1 MKKDGLEPGLGT
13 PARTPSF
20 AAGGIAQPSRKHHAD
35 TQAKRFAT
43 LQAQFAKH
51 GHTLHQ
57 SGPGKGPG
65 LVSCLAERWGLARH
79 LPTLGDAMRLA
90 RFIASC
96 IRLRSV
102 SSARWLDAY
111 DQHQPKY

>member
-13 PARTPSF
+13 PARTPLS
-20 AAGGIAQPSRKHHAD
+20 AAGGVAQPSRKHHTD
-35 TQAKRFAT
+35 TEAKRFVT
-43 LQAQFAKH
+43 LQAQLAKH
-51 GHTLHQ
+51 GHTWQQ
-57 SGPGKGPG
+57 SGPGNSPGP
-65 LVSCLAERWGLARH
+65 VSYLAERWGLARH
-79 LPTLGDAMRLA
+79 LPTPNDAMRFI

-111 DQHQPKY
+111 DNFKPKN